1 MALIEFFKRKGQS
14 GFGYG
19 STAEEV
25 TRKLDLKDFT
35 YLLTGCNSGL
45 GLETL
50 KTLCM
55 RGANVLACARTIDK
69 ANYVCS
75 RISTRAIPLSCDL
88 SEPESIN
95 KAIIRIKSMGLLL
108 DGIIANA
115 AIMALPK
122 LQKKFGYELQFFN
135 NHVGHF
141 ILITGLISSLKS
153 NGRIVMLSSLSH
165 KKSYKEGIQFDNLSG
180 DKEYSPW
187 LAYGQSKLCNIL
199 FSNHLASHILSKNQT
214 SNSLHP
220 GMIPTNLNRHLHPIR
235 VAAFR
240 CAKPLIL
247 KTIPQGASTQCYVAT
262 KPELSNVSG
271 SYFVDCN
278 IAKPSK
284 YAEDSSLAL
293 RLWEHTKEI
302 IRYLN
307 KV

>member
-1 MALIEFFKRKGQS
+1 MALIEFFKKKRQS

-25 TRKLDLKDFT
+25 TRDLNLKGFT
-35 YLLTGCNSGL
+35 YLITGCNSGL

-50 KTLCM
+50 KVLCM
-55 RGANVLACARTIDK
+55 KGANVFACARTIDK
-69 ANYVCS
+69 AIQACS
-75 RISTRAIPLSCDL
+75 KISTRAIPIVCDL
-88 SEPESIN
+88 SEPDSIK
-95 KAIIRIKSMGLLL
+95 KAIAQIKSMGLLL

-122 LQKKFGYELQFFN
+122 LQKKYGYELQFFN

-141 ILITGLISSLKS
+141 ILITGLISELKS

-199 FSNHLASHILSKNQT
+199 FANHLASQILSKNQT

-235 VAAFR
+235 IAAFR

-262 KPELSNVSG
+262 NPNLSKVTG

-278 IAKPSK
+278 IAKSSK
-284 YAEDSSLAL
+284 YAQDSLLAFK
-293 RLWEHTKEI
+293 LWEKTAEI
-302 IRYLN
+302 IRHL
-307 KV
+307 K

>member
-25 TRKLDLKDFT
+25 TRDLDLKGFT

-69 ANYVCS
+69 AKYACS
-75 RISTRAIPLSCDL
+75 RISTRAIPLVCDL

-141 ILITGLISSLKS
+141 ILITGLISNLKS
-153 NGRIVMLSSLSH
+153 SGRIVMLSSLSH
-165 KKSYKEGIQFDNLSG
+165 KRSYKEGIQFDNLSG
-180 DKEYSPW
+180 DKGYSPW

-199 FSNHLASHILSKNQT
+199 FANHLASQILSKNQT

-240 CAKPLIL
+240 CAKPFIL

-262 KPELSNVSG
+262 NPKLSNITG

-278 IAKPSK
+278 IAKSSK
-284 YAEDSSLAL
+284 FAQDSSLAL
-293 RLWEHTKEI
+293 KLWEQTEKI
-302 IRYLN
+302 IRYFE
-307 KV
+307 

>member
-25 TRKLDLKDFT
+25 TRDLNLKGFT

-50 KTLCM
+50 KILCM
-55 RGANVLACARTIDK
+55 RVANVLACARTMDK
-69 ANYVCS
+69 AIQGCFK
-75 RISTRAIPLSCDL
+75 ISTRAIPLACDL
-88 SEPESIN
+88 SEPDSIR
-95 KAIIRIKSMGLLL
+95 KAIVQIKSMGLLI

-115 AIMALPK
+115 TIMALPK
-122 LQKKFGYELQFFN
+122 LEKKYGYELQFFN

-141 ILITGLISSLKS
+141 ILITGLISVLKS

-165 KKSYKEGIQFDNLSG
+165 KQSYKEGIQFNNLSG

-199 FSNHLASHILSKNQT
+199 FANHLASQILSKNQT

-240 CAKPLIL
+240 CANPFIL
-247 KTIPQGASTQCYVAT
+247 KTIQQGASTQCYVAT
-262 KPELSNVSG
+262 NPKLSNVTG

-278 IAKPSK
+278 IAKSSK
-284 YAEDSSLAL
+284 YAQDSLLAN
-293 RLWEHTKEI
+293 RLWKKTKEI
-302 IRYLN
+302 VKNL
-307 KV
+307 